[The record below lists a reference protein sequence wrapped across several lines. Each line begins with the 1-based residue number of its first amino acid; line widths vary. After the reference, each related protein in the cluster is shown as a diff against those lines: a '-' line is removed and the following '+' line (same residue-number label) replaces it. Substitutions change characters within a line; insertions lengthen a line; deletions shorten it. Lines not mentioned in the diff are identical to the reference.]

1 MKKKKLTNE
10 LSIAEICFGGNVFG
24 WTLDEKASLR
34 MLDELHDQGINFI
47 DTANSYSHWV
57 EGNVGGESERIIG
70 KWFKESKKRQDV
82 VLATKVGGGMQGVE
96 RGLTRQQI
104 IDGVDASL
112 LRLRTD
118 YIDLYYSHHDDVNV
132 GVEEIMGTFQEL
144 IQAGK
149 VRALGASNL
158 SGERL
163 LESNQV
169 AEAKGWTK
177 YIALQPLY
185 NLYDR
190 VQFETEYKDIV
201 EKEKLAVAP
210 YFALASGFL
219 SGKYKTAADLEGSA
233 RKMMVEHYL
242 NERGLAILDALAK
255 TAQKHEATS
264 AEIAIAWLLHQPVVT
279 APIVSATSAKQLQH
293 LVRATQVK
301 LDSDDL
307 MRLDD
312 SSRWES

>member
-1 MKKKKLTNE
+1 MEKKKLTNE
-10 LSIAEICFGGNVFG
+10 LSISSICFGGNVFG
-24 WTLDEKASLR
+24 WTLNEKESLR

-57 EGNVGGESERIIG
+57 EGNVGGESERILG
-70 KWFKESKKRQDV
+70 KWFMESKKRQDV

-112 LRLRTD
+112 QRLRTD
-118 YIDLYYSHHDDVNV
+118 YIDLYYSHHDDLNV

-149 VRALGASNL
+149 VRTLGASNL
-158 SGERL
+158 SKERL
-163 LESNQV
+163 LESNQI
-169 AEAKGWTK
+169 AEVKGWTK

-190 VQFETEYKDIV
+190 EQFEKEYAEIAK
-201 EKEKLAVAP
+201 KENIAVMP

-219 SGKYKTAADLEGSA
+219 SGKYRTEADLEGSA

-242 NERGLAILDALAK
+242 NDRGLNILDALAQI
-255 TAQKHEATS
+255 AQKHQATS
-264 AEIAIAWLLHQPVVT
+264 AEIAIAWLLHQPVIT
-279 APIVSATSAKQLQH
+279 APIVSATNAKQLES
-293 LVRATQVK
+293 LIRATTIQLENV
-301 LDSDDL
+301 DL
-307 MRLDD
+307 TLLEEA
-312 SSRWES
+312 SKYK

>member
-1 MKKKKLTNE
+1 MEKKKLTNE
-10 LSIAEICFGGNVFG
+10 LSISRICFGGNVFG
-24 WTLDEKASLR
+24 WTLTEKESLH

-57 EGNVGGESERIIG
+57 EGNVGGESERILG
-70 KWFKESKKRQDV
+70 KWFATSKKRQDI

-96 RGLTRQQI
+96 KGLTRQQI
-104 IDGVDASL
+104 VDGVDASL
-112 LRLRTD
+112 QRLGTD
-118 YIDLYYSHHDDVNV
+118 YIDLYYSHHDDLNV

-149 VRALGASNL
+149 VRTLGASNL

-163 LESNQV
+163 IESNRI
-169 AEAKGWTK
+169 AEVKGWTK

-190 VQFETEYKDIV
+190 EQFEKEYAEIV
-201 EKEKLAVAP
+201 KKENIAVMP

-219 SGKYKTAADLEGSA
+219 SGKYRTKEDLEGSA

-242 NERGLAILDALAK
+242 NERGIGILDALTQIAK
-255 TAQKHEATS
+255 KYQATS
-264 AEIAIAWLLHQPVVT
+264 AEVAIAWLLHQPVIT
-279 APIVSATSAKQLQH
+279 APIVSATNVKQLQS
-293 LVRATQVK
+293 LIRATQIE

-307 MRLDD
+307 SRLSD
-312 SSRWES
+312 SSQWR

>member
-1 MKKKKLTNE
+1 MKRKHVNKELTV
-10 LSIAEICFGGNVFG
+10 SEICFGGNVFG

-34 MLDELHDQGINFI
+34 MLDELHEQGINFI

-57 EGNVGGESERIIG
+57 AGNVGGESERILG
-70 KWFKESKKRQDV
+70 KWFAESKKRQDV

-104 IDGVDASL
+104 IDGIDASL
-112 LRLRTD
+112 TRLRTD
-118 YIDLYYSHHDDVNV
+118 YVDLYYSHHDDLNV
-132 GVEEIMGTFQEL
+132 GVEEIMGTYQEL

-163 LESNQV
+163 MASNQI
-169 AEAKGWTK
+169 ALEKGWAP

-190 VQFETEYKDIV
+190 EKYESEYKNIV
-201 EKEKLAVAP
+201 SDTKLAVMP

-219 SGKYKTAADLEGSA
+219 SGKYKSTADLEGSA

-242 NERGLAILDALAK
+242 NDRGLRILDGLAQI
-255 TAQKHEATS
+255 ASKHGATS
-264 AEIAIAWLLHQPVVT
+264 AEVAIAWLLFQAT
-279 APIVSATSAKQLQH
+279 ITSPIVSATNAAQMQSLI
-293 LVRATQVK
+293 RATQVK

-307 MRLDD
+307 TLLEVC
-312 SSRWES
+312 SAWN

>member
-1 MKKKKLTNE
+1 MMKRKHVNKELTV
-10 LSIAEICFGGNVFG
+10 SEICFGGNVFG

-34 MLDELHDQGINFI
+34 MLDELHEQGINFI

-57 EGNVGGESERIIG
+57 AGNVGGESERILG
-70 KWFKESKKRQDV
+70 KWFAESKKRQDV

-104 IDGVDASL
+104 IDGIDASL
-112 LRLRTD
+112 TRLRTD
-118 YIDLYYSHHDDVNV
+118 YVDLYYSHHDDLNV
-132 GVEEIMGTFQEL
+132 GVEEIMGTYQEL

-163 LESNQV
+163 MASNQI
-169 AEAKGWTK
+169 ALEKGWTP

-190 VQFETEYKDIV
+190 EKYESEYKNIV
-201 EKEKLAVAP
+201 SDTKLAVMP

-219 SGKYKTAADLEGSA
+219 SGKYKSTADLEGSA
-233 RKMMVEHYL
+233 RKMMMEHYL
-242 NERGLAILDALAK
+242 NDRGLRILDGLAQI
-255 TAQKHEATS
+255 ASKHGATS
-264 AEIAIAWLLHQPVVT
+264 AEVAIAWLLFQET
-279 APIVSATSAKQLQH
+279 ITSPIVSATNAAQMQSLI
-293 LVRATQVK
+293 RATQVK

-307 MRLDD
+307 TLLEVC
-312 SSRWES
+312 SAWN

>member
-1 MKKKKLTNE
+1 MKRKHVNKELTV
-10 LSIAEICFGGNVFG
+10 SEICFGGNVFG

-34 MLDELHDQGINFI
+34 MLDELHEQGINFI

-57 EGNVGGESERIIG
+57 AGNVGGESERILG
-70 KWFKESKKRQDV
+70 KWFAESKKRQDV

-104 IDGVDASL
+104 IDGIDASL
-112 LRLRTD
+112 TRLRTD
-118 YIDLYYSHHDDVNV
+118 YVDLYYSHHDDLNV
-132 GVEEIMGTFQEL
+132 GVEEIMGTYQEL

-163 LESNQV
+163 MASNQI
-169 AEAKGWTK
+169 ALEKGWTP

-190 VQFETEYKDIV
+190 EKYESEYKNIV
-201 EKEKLAVAP
+201 SDTKLAVMP

-219 SGKYKTAADLEGSA
+219 SGKYKSTADLEGSA
-233 RKMMVEHYL
+233 RKMMMEHYL
-242 NERGLAILDALAK
+242 NDRGLRILDGLAQI
-255 TAQKHEATS
+255 ASKHGATS
-264 AEIAIAWLLHQPVVT
+264 AEVAIAWLLFQET
-279 APIVSATSAKQLQH
+279 ITSPIVSATNAAQMQSLI
-293 LVRATQVK
+293 RATQVK

-307 MRLDD
+307 TLLEVC
-312 SSRWES
+312 SAWN

>member
-1 MKKKKLTNE
+1 MKRKKLTE
-10 LSIAEICFGGNVFG
+10 DIAISEICFGGNVFG

-34 MLDELHDQGINFI
+34 MLDELHEQGINFI
-47 DTANSYSHWV
+47 DTANNYSHWV
-57 EGNVGGESERIIG
+57 EGNTGGDSERILG
-70 KWFKESKKRQDV
+70 KWFAESKKRQDV
-82 VLATKVGGGMQGVE
+82 VLATKVGGGMKGVE
-96 RGLTRQQI
+96 KGLTRQQI
-104 IDGVDASL
+104 IDGIDASL
-112 LRLRTD
+112 KRLRTD
-118 YIDLYYSHHDDVNV
+118 YVDLYYSHHDDLNV

-163 LESNQV
+163 IESNQV
-169 AEAKGWTK
+169 AEEKGWTK

-190 VQFETEYKDIV
+190 EKYESEYIDIV
-201 EKEKLAVAP
+201 TDTNLAVMP

-219 SGKYKTAADLEGSA
+219 SGKYKSTADLEGSA

-242 NERGLAILDALAK
+242 NDRGLRILDGLAQI
-255 TAQKHEATS
+255 APKHSATS
-264 AEIAIAWLLHQPVVT
+264 AEVAIAWLLHQPT
-279 APIVSATSAKQLQH
+279 ITSPIVSATNTKQLQS
-293 LVRATQVK
+293 LIRATQVE

-307 MRLDD
+307 LLLEK
-312 SSRWES
+312 SSQWR

>member
-1 MKKKKLTNE
+1 MKRKNLNADM
-10 LSIAEICFGGNVFG
+10 SIAPICFGGNVFG
-24 WTLDEKASLR
+24 WTLDETASLR

-57 EGNVGGESERIIG
+57 EGNTGGESERILG
-70 KWFKESKKRQDV
+70 KWFAESKKRQDI

-96 RGLTRQQI
+96 KGLSRQQI
-104 IDGVDASL
+104 IDGIDASL
-112 LRLRTD
+112 QRLRTD
-118 YIDLYYSHHDDVNV
+118 YVDLYYSHHDDLNV
-132 GVEEIMGTFQEL
+132 GVEEIMGTYQEL

-149 VRALGASNL
+149 VRTLGASNL
-158 SGERL
+158 SAARL
-163 LESNQV
+163 LESNAV
-169 AEAKGWTK
+169 AEAKGWTP

-190 VQFETEYKDIV
+190 ETYESEYKTLVTD
-201 EKEKLAVAP
+201 KNLAVMP

-242 NERGLAILDALAK
+242 NDRGLNILDALAQ

-264 AEIAIAWLLHQPVVT
+264 AEVAIAWLLHQPTIT
-279 APIVSATSAKQLQH
+279 APIVSATNTKQLQS
-293 LVRATQVK
+293 LVRATQVE
-301 LDSDDL
+301 LDEVDL
-307 MRLDD
+307 TLLETA
-312 SSRWES
+312 SQK

>member
-1 MKKKKLTNE
+1 MKKKKVANE

-24 WTLDEKASLR
+24 WTLNEKESLR
-34 MLDELHDQGINFI
+34 MLDELHEQGINFI

-57 EGNVGGESERIIG
+57 DGNVGGESERILG
-70 KWFKESKKRQDV
+70 KWFMESKKRQDV

-96 RGLTRQQI
+96 KGLTRQQI
-104 IDGVDASL
+104 LDGVDASL
-112 LRLRTD
+112 QRLRTD
-118 YIDLYYSHHDDVNV
+118 YIDLYYSHHDDLNV
-132 GVEEIMGTFQEL
+132 GIEEIMGTFQEL

-149 VRALGASNL
+149 VRTLGASNL
-158 SGERL
+158 SKERL
-163 LESNQV
+163 IESNQV
-169 AEAKGWTK
+169 AEAKGWTP

-190 VQFETEYKDIV
+190 ETYESEYKELVTD
-201 EKEKLAVAP
+201 KKLAVMP

-242 NERGLAILDALAK
+242 NERGLNILDTLAQI
-255 TAQKHEATS
+255 AQKHQVTS
-264 AEIAIAWLLHQPVVT
+264 AEVAIAWLLHQPTIT
-279 APIVSATSAKQLQH
+279 APIVSATNAKQLQS

-307 MRLDD
+307 TRLDG
-312 SSRWES
+312 SSQWK

>member
-1 MKKKKLTNE
+1 MEKKKLTNE
-10 LSIAEICFGGNVFG
+10 LSISSICFGGNVFG
-24 WTLDEKASLR
+24 WTLNEKESLR
-34 MLDELHDQGINFI
+34 MLDELHDQGVNFI

-70 KWFKESKKRQDV
+70 KWFMESKKRQDV
-82 VLATKVGGGMQGVE
+82 VLATKVGGGMQVVE

-190 VQFETEYKDIV
+190 AQFETEYKDIV

>member
-1 MKKKKLTNE
+1 MKKKKVANE

-24 WTLDEKASLR
+24 WTLNEKESLR
-34 MLDELHDQGINFI
+34 MLDELHEQGINFI

-57 EGNVGGESERIIG
+57 DGNVGGESERILG

-96 RGLTRQQI
+96 KGLTRQQI
-104 IDGVDASL
+104 IDGIDASL
-112 LRLRTD
+112 QRLRTD
-118 YIDLYYSHHDDVNV
+118 YVDLYYSHHDDLNV
-132 GVEEIMGTFQEL
+132 GVEEIMGTYQEL

-149 VRALGASNL
+149 VRTLGASNL
-158 SGERL
+158 SAARL
-163 LESNQV
+163 LESNAV
-169 AEAKGWTK
+169 AEAKGWTP

-190 VQFETEYKDIV
+190 ETYESEYKTLVTD
-201 EKEKLAVAP
+201 KNLAVMP

-242 NERGLAILDALAK
+242 NDRGLNILDALAQ

-264 AEIAIAWLLHQPVVT
+264 AEVAIAWLLHQPTIT
-279 APIVSATSAKQLQH
+279 APIVSATNAKQLQS
-293 LVRATQVK
+293 LVRATQVE

-307 MRLDD
+307 LRLEN
-312 SSRWES
+312 SSQW

>member
-1 MKKKKLTNE
+1 MEKKKLTNE
-10 LSIAEICFGGNVFG
+10 LSISSICFGGNVFG

-34 MLDELHDQGINFI
+34 MLDELHEQGINFI

-57 EGNVGGESERIIG
+57 KGNVGGESERILG
-70 KWFKESKKRQDV
+70 KWFMESKKRQDV

-96 RGLTRQQI
+96 KGLTRQQI
-104 IDGVDASL
+104 MDGVDASL
-112 LRLRTD
+112 QRLRTD
-118 YIDLYYSHHDDVNV
+118 YIDLYYSHHDDLNV
-132 GVEEIMGTFQEL
+132 GVEEIMSTFQEL

-158 SGERL
+158 SKARL

-185 NLYDR
+185 NLCDR
-190 VQFETEYKDIV
+190 EKYEREYNRFVMDNNIEV
-201 EKEKLAVAP
+201 MP

-219 SGKYKTAADLEGSA
+219 SGKYRTKKDLKGSA

-242 NERGLAILDALAK
+242 SDRGLSILDILAQ
-255 TAQKHEATS
+255 TAEKHNATS
-264 AEIAIAWLLHQPVVT
+264 AEVAIAWLLCQPSVT
-279 APIVSATSAKQLQH
+279 APIVSATNTQQLES
-293 LVRATQVK
+293 LIRATQVE

-307 MRLDD
+307 LHLDD
-312 SSRWES
+312 SSRWR

>member
-1 MKKKKLTNE
+1 MKRKHLTKE
-10 LSIAEICFGGNVFG
+10 IAISEICFGGNVFG

-34 MLDELHDQGINFI
+34 MLDELHEQGINFI

-57 EGNVGGESERIIG
+57 AGNTGGESERILG
-70 KWFKESKKRQDV
+70 KWFAESKKRQDV
-82 VLATKVGGGMQGVE
+82 ILATKVGGGMHGVE
-96 RGLTRQQI
+96 RGMTRQQI
-104 IDGVDASL
+104 IDGIDASL
-112 LRLRTD
+112 TRLRTD
-118 YIDLYYSHHDDVNV
+118 YVDLYYSHHDDVNV

-163 LESNQV
+163 VESNQV

-190 VQFETEYKDIV
+190 EKYESEYMNIV
-201 EKEKLAVAP
+201 TDTNLAVMP

-219 SGKYKTAADLEGSA
+219 SGKYKSTADLEGSA

-242 NERGLAILDALAK
+242 NDRGLRILDGLAQI
-255 TAQKHEATS
+255 ARKHSATS
-264 AEIAIAWLLHQPVVT
+264 AEVAIAWLLHQPT
-279 APIVSATSAKQLQH
+279 ITSPIVSATNAIQLQS
-293 LVRATQVK
+293 LIRATQVE

-307 MRLDD
+307 LLLEE
-312 SSRWES
+312 SSVWR

>member
-1 MKKKKLTNE
+1 MNRKKLTE
-10 LSIAEICFGGNVFG
+10 DIAISEICFGGNVFG

-34 MLDELHDQGINFI
+34 MLDELHEQGINFI

-57 EGNVGGESERIIG
+57 AGNTGGESERIIG
-70 KWFKESKKRQDV
+70 KWFAESKKRQDV
-82 VLATKVGGGMQGVE
+82 ILATKVGGGMQGVE

-104 IDGVDASL
+104 IEGIDASL
-112 LRLRTD
+112 QRLRTD

-149 VRALGASNL
+149 VRTLGASNL

-177 YIALQPLY
+177 YVALQPLY

-190 VQFETEYKDIV
+190 EQFETEYKAIV
-201 EKEKLAVAP
+201 EEEKLAVAP

-219 SGKYKTAADLEGSA
+219 SGKYTTAADLEGSA
-233 RKMMVEHYL
+233 RKMMVEKYL
-242 NERGLAILDALAK
+242 NDRGLAILSALAK
-255 TAQKHEATS
+255 TAQKHQATS
-264 AEIAIAWLLHQPVVT
+264 AEIAIAWLLHQPVIT
-279 APIVSATSAKQLQH
+279 SPIVSATSAKQLQG
-293 LVRATQVK
+293 LIQATKVK
-301 LDSDDL
+301 LDADDL
-307 MRLDD
+307 LLLEE
-312 SSRWES
+312 SSTWR

>member
-1 MKKKKLTNE
+1 MKRKHVNKE
-10 LSIAEICFGGNVFG
+10 LMVSEICFGGNVFG

-34 MLDELHDQGINFI
+34 MLDELHEQGINFI

-57 EGNVGGESERIIG
+57 AGNVGGESERILG
-70 KWFKESKKRQDV
+70 KWFAESKKRQDV

-104 IDGVDASL
+104 IDGIDASL
-112 LRLRTD
+112 TRLRTD
-118 YIDLYYSHHDDVNV
+118 YVDLYYSHHDDLNV
-132 GVEEIMGTFQEL
+132 GVEEIMGTYQEL

-163 LESNQV
+163 MASNQI
-169 AEAKGWTK
+169 ALEKGWTP

-190 VQFETEYKDIV
+190 EKYESEYKNIV
-201 EKEKLAVAP
+201 SDTKLAVMP

-219 SGKYKTAADLEGSA
+219 SGKYKSTADLEGSA

-242 NERGLAILDALAK
+242 NDRGLRILDGLAQI
-255 TAQKHEATS
+255 AFKHGATS
-264 AEIAIAWLLHQPVVT
+264 AEVAIAWLLFQAT
-279 APIVSATSAKQLQH
+279 ITSPIVSATNAAQMQSLI
-293 LVRATQVK
+293 RATQVK

-307 MRLDD
+307 TLLEVC
-312 SSRWES
+312 SAWN

>member
-1 MKKKKLTNE
+1 MEKKKLTNE

-24 WTLDEKASLR
+24 WTLNEKESLR
-34 MLDELHDQGINFI
+34 MLDELHEQGINFI

-57 EGNVGGESERIIG
+57 DGNVGGESERILG

-96 RGLTRQQI
+96 KGLSRQQI
-104 IDGVDASL
+104 IDGIDASL
-112 LRLRTD
+112 QRLGTD
-118 YIDLYYSHHDDVNV
+118 YVDLYYSHHDDLNV
-132 GVEEIMGTFQEL
+132 GVEEIMGTYQEL

-149 VRALGASNL
+149 VRTLGASNL
-158 SGERL
+158 SAARL
-163 LESNQV
+163 LESNAV
-169 AEAKGWTK
+169 AEAKGWTP

-190 VQFETEYKDIV
+190 ETYETEYMTLVMDKN
-201 EKEKLAVAP
+201 LAVMP

-242 NERGLAILDALAK
+242 NERGLNILDALAQ

-264 AEIAIAWLLHQPVVT
+264 AEVAIAWLLHQPTIT
-279 APIVSATSAKQLQH
+279 APIVSATNAKQLQS
-293 LVRATQVK
+293 LVRATQVE

-307 MRLDD
+307 LRLEN
-312 SSRWES
+312 SSQW

>member
-1 MKKKKLTNE
+1 MEKKKLTNE
-10 LSIAEICFGGNVFG
+10 LSISRICFGGNVFG
-24 WTLDEKASLR
+24 WTLTEKESLH

-57 EGNVGGESERIIG
+57 EGNVGGESERILG
-70 KWFKESKKRQDV
+70 KWFATSKKRQDI

-96 RGLTRQQI
+96 KGLTRQQI
-104 IDGVDASL
+104 VDGVDASL
-112 LRLRTD
+112 QRLGTD
-118 YIDLYYSHHDDVNV
+118 YIDLYYSHHDDLNV

-149 VRALGASNL
+149 VRTLGASNL

-163 LESNQV
+163 IESNRI
-169 AEAKGWTK
+169 AEVKGWTK

-190 VQFETEYKDIV
+190 EQFEKEYAEIV
-201 EKEKLAVAP
+201 KKENIAVMP

-219 SGKYKTAADLEGSA
+219 SGKYRTKEDLEGSA

-242 NERGLAILDALAK
+242 NERGIGILDALTQIAK
-255 TAQKHEATS
+255 KYQATS
-264 AEIAIAWLLHQPVVT
+264 AEVAIAWLLHQPVIT
-279 APIVSATSAKQLQH
+279 APIVSATNAKQLQS
-293 LVRATQVK
+293 LIRATQIE

-307 MRLDD
+307 SRLSD
-312 SSRWES
+312 SSQWR

>member
-1 MKKKKLTNE
+1 MKRKNLNAE
-10 LSIAEICFGGNVFG
+10 MSIAPICFGGNVFG

-57 EGNVGGESERIIG
+57 EGNTGGESERILG
-70 KWFKESKKRQDV
+70 KWFAESKKRQDI

-96 RGLTRQQI
+96 KGLTRQQI
-104 IDGVDASL
+104 VDGVDASL
-112 LRLRTD
+112 QRLRTD

-158 SGERL
+158 SGARL

-190 VQFETEYKDIV
+190 AQFETEYKDIV
-201 EKEKLAVAP
+201 IQEKLAVAP

-242 NERGLAILDALAK
+242 NDRGLAILDALAK
-255 TAQKHEATS
+255 TAQKHQATS
-264 AEIAIAWLLHQPVVT
+264 AEIAIAWLLHQPVIT
-279 APIVSATSAKQLQH
+279 APIVSATSSTQLQS
-293 LVRATQVK
+293 LVRSTTIQ
-301 LDSDDL
+301 LDIDDL
-307 MRLDD
+307 AALETA
-312 SSRWES
+312 SQWK

>member
-1 MKKKKLTNE
+1 MEKKKLTNE
-10 LSIAEICFGGNVFG
+10 LSISRICFGGNVFG
-24 WTLDEKASLR
+24 WTLTEKESLH

-57 EGNVGGESERIIG
+57 EGNVGGESERILG
-70 KWFKESKKRQDV
+70 KWFATSKKRQDI

-96 RGLTRQQI
+96 KGLTRQQI
-104 IDGVDASL
+104 VDGVDASL
-112 LRLRTD
+112 QRLGTD
-118 YIDLYYSHHDDVNV
+118 YIDLYYSHHDDLNV

-149 VRALGASNL
+149 VRTLGASNL

-163 LESNQV
+163 IESNRI
-169 AEAKGWTK
+169 AEVKGWTK

-190 VQFETEYKDIV
+190 EQFEKEYAEIV
-201 EKEKLAVAP
+201 KKENIAVMP

-219 SGKYKTAADLEGSA
+219 SGKYRTKEDLEGSA

-242 NERGLAILDALAK
+242 NERGIGILDALTQIAK
-255 TAQKHEATS
+255 KYQATS
-264 AEIAIAWLLHQPVVT
+264 AEVVIAWLLHQPVIT
-279 APIVSATSAKQLQH
+279 APIVSATNVKQLQS
-293 LVRATQVK
+293 LIRATQIE

-307 MRLDD
+307 SRLSD
-312 SSRWES
+312 SSQWR

>member
-1 MKKKKLTNE
+1 MKRKHLTKE
-10 LSIAEICFGGNVFG
+10 IAISEICFGGNVFG

-34 MLDELHDQGINFI
+34 MLDELHEQGINFI

-57 EGNVGGESERIIG
+57 AGNTGGESERILG
-70 KWFKESKKRQDV
+70 KWFAESKKRQDV

-104 IDGVDASL
+104 IDGIDASL
-112 LRLRTD
+112 TRLRTD
-118 YIDLYYSHHDDVNV
+118 YVDLYYSHHDDVNV

-163 LESNQV
+163 VESNQV
-169 AEAKGWTK
+169 AEEKGWTK
-177 YIALQPLY
+177 CIALQPLY

-190 VQFETEYKDIV
+190 EKYESEYMNIV
-201 EKEKLAVAP
+201 TDTSLAVMP

-219 SGKYKTAADLEGSA
+219 SGKYKSTADLEGSA

-242 NERGLAILDALAK
+242 NDRGLRILDGLAQI
-255 TAQKHEATS
+255 ARKHSATS
-264 AEIAIAWLLHQPVVT
+264 AEVAIAWLLHQPT
-279 APIVSATSAKQLQH
+279 ITSPIVSATNAIQLQS
-293 LVRATQVK
+293 LIRATQVE

-307 MRLDD
+307 LLLEE
-312 SSRWES
+312 SSVWR

>member
-1 MKKKKLTNE
+1 MEKKKLTNE
-10 LSIAEICFGGNVFG
+10 LSISSICFGGNVFG
-24 WTLDEKASLR
+24 WTLNEKESLR

-57 EGNVGGESERIIG
+57 EGNVGGESERILG
-70 KWFKESKKRQDV
+70 KWFMESKKRQDV

-112 LRLRTD
+112 QRLRTD
-118 YIDLYYSHHDDVNV
+118 YIDLYYSHHDDLNV

-158 SGERL
+158 SKERL
-163 LESNQV
+163 LESNQI
-169 AEAKGWTK
+169 AEVKGWTK

-190 VQFETEYKDIV
+190 EQFEKEYAEIAK
-201 EKEKLAVAP
+201 KENIAVMP

-219 SGKYKTAADLEGSA
+219 SGKYRTEADLEGSA

-242 NERGLAILDALAK
+242 NDRGLNILDALAQI
-255 TAQKHEATS
+255 AQKHQATS
-264 AEIAIAWLLHQPVVT
+264 AEIAIAWLLHQPVIT
-279 APIVSATSAKQLQH
+279 APIVSATNAKQLES
-293 LVRATQVK
+293 LIRATTIQLENV
-301 LDSDDL
+301 DL
-307 MRLDD
+307 TLLEEA
-312 SSRWES
+312 SKYK